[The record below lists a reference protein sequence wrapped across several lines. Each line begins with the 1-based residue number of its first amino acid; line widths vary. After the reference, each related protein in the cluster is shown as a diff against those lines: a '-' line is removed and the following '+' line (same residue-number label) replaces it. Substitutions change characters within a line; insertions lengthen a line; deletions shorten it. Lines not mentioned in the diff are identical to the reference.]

1 MKYKEK
7 DKKKRI
13 DTDKTDLQSKLKAY
27 EKKKEKNIKNFAFQ
41 NQKIIDGSS

>member
-13 DTDKTDLQSKLKAY
+13 ERDKTDLQSKLKTY
-27 EKKKEKNIKNFAFQ
+27 EKKKNV
-41 NQKIIDGSS
+41 